1 MAVRIEQQC
10 HGYKSGHQLLAAST
24 RLPRG
29 DQDVVDRLSDVSGP
43 LRPAETFEPYL
54 TAYPLPSGS
63 FYVLARTWQDLKALR
78 AGCVLTRSLLV
89 PMAAWEAIEFP
100 ASLIELLMPVD
111 KQENAIASVEFDPHP
126 VQLSKVASR
135 TTIALVE
142 ALFLE
147 SRKSIVLFDELE
159 STLIAERLLSAFWPA
174 MRRVFSLCTMALSPR
189 SVSGAPFDLMFAPR
203 GARSRFS
210 EWEGRIVDA
219 SSSREDISR
228 HPWTAVTAKHIFE
241 DDPPSLLSLD
251 ALGMLRDDERA
262 DESTLRLALL
272 WNELL
277 EKSESSPTAILGL
290 LDILNSRGKSSS
302 EDLLPFVQLLSRG
315 VDLAQRS
322 MSSSDALRFL
332 LTLSGKFPSRRPP
345 INVLNKIRAALS
357 GIAER
362 EPKAA
367 LALLLDSSLGKQTRV
382 PIVAAGIGDGLARLR
397 DSSEILALANSLP
410 AEDGLRLLAYSRAWA
425 RALMLTTEKAAPDL
439 WTEVLAKALQ
449 YPDGNLRAKS
459 RRNVVPFLRI
469 PSHAVLLRAVLR
481 ETDNGV
487 LFSVAEKIRDT
498 TQFAIAEF
506 DEPLRS
512 AARGTEGIQGL
523 RRTILAGEPNTNSD
537 RFLVVTIGPNANG
550 ITWLFREESLTSQRR
565 SLLLN
570 SVLSRASER
579 DLQSLVQDAPLGEK
593 IEETLVEGLP
603 FTAEQLARL
612 LVTGNLPV
620 KRLLRNGCRVLSLLE
635 TSQQA
640 DLALRMLT
648 LGLSSADKSENTAL
662 EELISKSATFV
673 DPHRLVALAVSGNA
687 TKQRL
692 SDNVVLLNRADREI
706 RRGVLADIEELS
718 DRLIGRRYE
727 ATSEELVLAWSQLL
741 ADAGSVD
748 RRAQTNAAGS
758 VLSFALEERRNPV
771 SPLIVVAF
779 PIVYAELRA
788 GKEAPRLFSLFFE
801 DWDRCKTARRSIV
814 HAFLQSIWPT
824 VDLVKA
830 VEPTGDLDQVFKRL
844 LRDRGGESFLT
855 RLRND
860 VSKLSAEERRPI
872 ETALGKAL
880 NEVQTEKGDDTE

>member
-24 RLPRG
+24 RLPRD

-43 LRPAETFEPYL
+43 LRPAETFDPYL
-54 TAYPLPSGS
+54 TAYPLPSGI
-63 FYVLARTWQDLKALR
+63 FYVVARTWQDLKAPR

-89 PMAAWEAIEFP
+89 PMAVWEAIEFP
-100 ASLIELLMPVD
+100 ASLIELLTPVD
-111 KQENAIASVEFDPHP
+111 RQENAVASIEFDPHP
-126 VQLSKVASR
+126 VQLSKVASK
-135 TTIALVE
+135 TAIALVE

-147 SRKSIVLFDELE
+147 SRKPIVLFDEIE

-189 SVSGAPFDLMFAPR
+189 SVSGTPFDLMFAPR

-210 EWEGRIVDA
+210 EWEGRIVEA
-219 SSSREDISR
+219 SSFREEISR
-228 HPWTAVTAKHIFE
+228 HRWTAVAAKHIFE
-241 DDPPSLLSLD
+241 DDPPSLVSLD

-290 LDILNSRGKSSS
+290 LDILNSRGKSSP
-302 EDLLPFVQLLSRG
+302 EDLLSFVHLLIRG

-322 MSSSDALRFL
+322 MSPPDALRFL

-345 INVLNKIRAALS
+345 INVLNRIRAALS

-362 EPKAA
+362 EPKAV
-367 LALLLDSSLGKQTRV
+367 LALLLDSSLGKQTHA
-382 PIVAAGIGDGLARLR
+382 PIVAAGIGDGLAK
-397 DSSEILALANSLP
+397 
-410 AEDGLRLLAYSRAWA
+410 LRLLAYSRDWA
-425 RALMLTTEKAAPDL
+425 EALILATEKATPDL
-439 WTEVLAKALQ
+439 WTEMLAKALQ

-469 PSHAVLLRAVLR
+469 PAHAVLLSALLR
-481 ETDNGV
+481 DTDNEV
-487 LFSVAEKIRDT
+487 LFSVAQRIRDT
-498 TQFAIAEF
+498 TQFATAEF
-506 DEPLRS
+506 DEPLRR

-537 RFLVVTIGPNANG
+537 RFLVVTIGPNAND
-550 ITWLFREESLTSQRR
+550 INWLFREEGLTGSRR

-579 DLQSLVQDAPLGEK
+579 DLQSLVQDSSLSEK
-593 IEETLVEGLP
+593 IEGVLVEDLP
-603 FTAEQLARL
+603 FTAVQLTRL
-612 LVTGNLPV
+612 LITGNVPV
-620 KRLLRNGCRVLSLLE
+620 NRLLRDGCRVLSLLE
-635 TSQQA
+635 TDQKA
-640 DLALRMLT
+640 DLALRMLR
-648 LGLSSADKSENTAL
+648 LGLSRADRSENAAL

-673 DPHRLVALAVSGNA
+673 DPHRLIALAISGDA

-692 SDNVVLLNRADREI
+692 SDNVVLLNRADRAI
-706 RRGVLADIEELS
+706 RRGVLANIEELS
-718 DRLIGRRYE
+718 DRLIGRRHE
-727 ATSEELVLAWSQLL
+727 ATSEELVLSWSQLL

-748 RRAQTNAAGS
+748 RSAQTNAAGG

-779 PIVYAELRA
+779 PIVYAELSA
-788 GKEAPRLFSLFFE
+788 GNEAPRLFSFFFE
-801 DWDRCKTARRSIV
+801 DWDRCKTVRKNIAQ
-814 HAFLQSIWPT
+814 AFLQSNWPT

-830 VEPTGDLDQVFKRL
+830 VEPTGDLGRVFKRL
-844 LRDRGGESFLT
+844 LRDRGGESFLS
-855 RLRND
+855 RLRHD
-860 VSKLSAEERRPI
+860 VSKLPVQERRPI
-872 ETALGKAL
+872 ETAIGRAL
-880 NEVQTEKGDDTE
+880 NEVQTKKGDDTE